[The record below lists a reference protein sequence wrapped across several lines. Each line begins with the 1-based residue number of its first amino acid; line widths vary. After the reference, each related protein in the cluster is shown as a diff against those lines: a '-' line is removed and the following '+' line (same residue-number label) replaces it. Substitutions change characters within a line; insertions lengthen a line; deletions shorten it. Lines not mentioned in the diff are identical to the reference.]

1 MIKIKSAVIQDR
13 SVCWMLQVMEL
24 VLAKAEQLLAL
35 SMRTI
40 CMAVNVLFG
49 NFLTFMVLFLFV
61 QIWWYLM
68 IQITMFIATF

>member
-49 NFLTFMVLFLFV
+49 
-61 QIWWYLM
+61 
-68 IQITMFIATF
+68 